1 MAQEDIKKAT
11 TIEEQIEKL
20 TSRGMVIDDVEKA
33 KENLLDI
40 GYFRLG
46 FYWFPFEKTYP
57 RKVKRTH
64 EFVGGSKFDYAMQLY
79 YFDFDLR
86 NLLLRYISRIEINF
100 RTILIYYA
108 SNKFK
113 DEPYWYMK
121 PAYVKKAFLEG
132 DVFKQAISDVNKES
146 VLRHDQAIHQ
156 RKASPAWKTMEFMS
170 FGVIISLYENLTD
183 GGLQHDISMVYG
195 MSAPTQFANYMNTI
209 RRLRNSCAH
218 GKVLYDMNLTEAISN
233 GPLGYLGNQKTMLSG
248 AYNVFKYMLGRVS
261 KNRVNEM
268 KSGMIMAFD
277 RVSYKPV
284 MDVIINNSGLKKE
297 DL

>member
-1 MAQEDIKKAT
+1 
-11 TIEEQIEKL
+11 
-20 TSRGMVIDDVEKA
+20 
-33 KENLLDI
+33 
-40 GYFRLG
+40 
-46 FYWFPFEKTYP
+46 
-57 RKVKRTH
+57 
-64 EFVGGSKFDYAMQLY
+64 
-79 YFDFDLR
+79 
-86 NLLLRYISRIEINF
+86 
-100 RTILIYYA
+100 
-108 SNKFK
+108 
-113 DEPYWYMK
+113 
-121 PAYVKKAFLEG
+121 
-132 DVFKQAISDVNKES
+132 
-146 VLRHDQAIHQ
+146 
-156 RKASPAWKTMEFMS
+156 
-170 FGVIISLYENLTD
+170 
-183 GGLQHDISMVYG
+183 